1 MPIRVAM
8 PDGGIAEFPDDMAP
22 ADIEAALGGGEPA
35 VAAGSG
41 RGLAVDAVNSIGPET
56 REGGRLR
63 PSPDETKEAF
73 IDRSIGSW
81 GDATL
86 PGITNVAAPAKGLTR
101 MAIDAVRPRAE
112 QVASKLMRNSLGAQ
126 QGIRN
131 KFPTVD
137 LEKVALREG
146 AVPGSSA
153 SVSAIHDASKAA
165 GAAIEPAAAAA
176 DAAGAAKIQPRQI
189 VTGYRKLYD
198 RAGQARMPEDQAD
211 IVKAANDIR
220 HRYRGGINRV
230 DTDVAKQEWA
240 ARAKGTLQGAADPRS
255 ASLGKKLA
263 KANMQGLAAGAHSD
277 PGVSE
282 ALTRSQELMAL
293 DKAMTASG
301 NRTSLLRDA
310 MGAAAGTAVGVGTGN
325 PIAGLGTMAVNH
337 LVTGSPALGRA
348 ANAISSGGGETTG
361 KLQALLQQLL
371 AMASSHA
378 QE

>member
-1 MPIRVAM
+1 MPVRVAM

-22 ADIEAALGGGEPA
+22 ADIEAALGGGEQ
-35 VAAGSG
+35 AAPT
-41 RGLAVDAVNSIGPET
+41 GPPS
-56 REGGRLR
+56 RLGMGQ
-63 PSPDETKEAF
+63 DETKDAF
-73 IDRSIGSW
+73 IERSMDSW

-86 PGITNVAAPAKGLTR
+86 PGITNVAAPGKGLIQ
-101 MAIDAVRPRAE
+101 MALDKIAP
-112 QVASKLMRNSLGAQ
+112 KLMRNSLGAQ
-126 QGIRN
+126 QGLRN

-146 AVPGSSA
+146 AIPGNKA
-153 SVSAIHDASKAA
+153 SISKIHDVSKAA

-176 DAAGAAKIQPRQI
+176 DAAGAAKVQPRQI
-189 VTGYRKLYD
+189 VSGYRKLYD

-211 IVKAANDIR
+211 IVKAAKDIQQ
-220 HRYRGGINRV
+220 RYRGGINRV

-240 ARAKGTLQGAADPRS
+240 AQAKGTLQGSDPRS
-255 ASLGKKLA
+255 ASLNKKLA

-277 PGVSE
+277 PGVSQ
-282 ALTRSQELMAL
+282 ALTRSQEMMAL

-301 NRTSLLRDA
+301 NRTSLLRDV

-325 PIAGLGTMAVNH
+325 PLAGLGTMAINH

-348 ANAISSGGGETTG
+348 ANAAHRAGNRPVTGE
-361 KLQALLQQLL
+361 LQALLAQLL
-371 AMASSHA
+371 GNA